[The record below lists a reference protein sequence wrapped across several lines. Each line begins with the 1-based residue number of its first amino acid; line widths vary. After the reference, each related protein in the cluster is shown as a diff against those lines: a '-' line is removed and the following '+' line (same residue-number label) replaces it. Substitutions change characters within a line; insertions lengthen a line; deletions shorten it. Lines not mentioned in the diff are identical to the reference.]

1 MTAAGFPIQWL
12 GVARF
17 GLLFL
22 LIVFVIVLFWQ
33 LRRDAGG

>member
-1 MTAAGFPIQWL
+1 MTPAGFPTQWL

-22 LIVFVIVLFWQ
+22 LIVFLLVLFWQ
-33 LRRDAGG
+33 LRRDTSG

>member
-1 MTAAGFPIQWL
+1 MTPAAFPTQWL

-22 LIVFVIVLFWQ
+22 LIVFVIVLFWH
-33 LRRDAGG
+33 LRRDASG